1 MELRVLR
8 YFLTVAH
15 TGNITRAADLLH
27 ITQPTLSRQIRSLE
41 DELGQRLLIRNSH
54 SVSLTTEGILLCKR
68 AEEIFDLVETT
79 EKEVSQAQH
88 IPAGDVYIGAG
99 ETVGVRLLL
108 QAAHCLQNQSP
119 HIHFH
124 ILSGDGDDVCQR
136 LDQGLIDFGLVFD
149 PIDTTKY
156 NAVPLRHQDIWG
168 VLMPRNSPL
177 ATKQRITREDL
188 IDKPLILSRRTTETS
203 PLGQWLA
210 MPFSQLAIAATYNL
224 AFNGSLMVESG
235 MGYCLCLDHIINVSG
250 SSHLDFRQ
258 LEPALAART
267 HIIWKKYHAFSAAA
281 AAYLEKLLAIISN

>member
-8 YFLTVAH
+8 YFLTVAR
-15 TGNITRAADLLH
+15 TGNITRAAELLH

-68 AEEIFDLVETT
+68 AEEIFDLIEKT

-99 ETVGVRLLL
+99 ETVGIRLLL
-108 QAAHCLQNQSP
+108 QAAHRLQNQYP

-124 ILSGDGDDVCQR
+124 IVSGDGDDVCQR

-149 PIDTTKY
+149 PIDTKKY

-168 VLMPRNSPL
+168 VLMRSNSPL
-177 ATKQRITREDL
+177 AAKKHITRGDL
-188 IDKPLILSRRTTETS
+188 IGQPLILSRRTTETS

-210 MPFSQLAIAATYNL
+210 IPFSQLAIAATYNL

-250 SSHLDFRQ
+250 SSHLAFRP
-258 LEPALAART
+258 LEPTLEARI

-281 AAYLEKLLAIISN
+281 TAYLEKLLAIISN